1 MPPSAP
7 DTVVSAL
14 LQARAHGTPA
24 DADAL
29 AGSLLHAEAAYE
41 VQRAVGEALG
51 WFTSDVPTHWKS
63 GGPSREAVLT
73 HAPLPPAG
81 VWPSPAQAGDWPFT
95 LRSIEAEIALRLA
108 EPVDSQRAATLT
120 EDRADDLIDAMT
132 VSIEIVDSRWRQGLA
147 APALFKLADLQSHG
161 ALVLGEWRPYARR
174 DWSRQ
179 TCRVR
184 IGQQAEVVRQGS
196 HSLADPAWLLPQW
209 LSHATRNGQTLPAGS
224 VVTTGTWVGIL
235 EARAGDLVTARFD
248 GIGEASVQL

>member
-7 DTVVSAL
+7 DTVVLAL

-132 VSIEIVDSRWRQGLA
+132 VSIEIVDSRWRQRCSSSPTCSRTAPWRWANGGPTRGATGRGRPA
-147 APALFKLADLQSHG
+147 ACASAS
-161 ALVLGEWRPYARR
+161 RR
-174 DWSRQ
+174 KW
-179 TCRVR
+179 C
-184 IGQQAEVVRQGS
+184 
-196 HSLADPAWLLPQW
+196 
-209 LSHATRNGQTLPAGS
+209 
-224 VVTTGTWVGIL
+224 
-235 EARAGDLVTARFD
+235 ARAVIRWPTRPGCCRS
-248 GIGEASVQL
+248 G